1 MSPQSSIFDTDI
13 VGSPSTPSIW
23 STQPSDIRK
32 STEDSP
38 KVKSQISNGNQVS
51 HVSERN
57 LNLQEGLFKTVEE
70 LERHLLQQPKR
81 LTMEEL
87 ERNLLSNRSL
97 PSNSIRSVEEI
108 EAELTRTP
116 NSKPIGMMPPPPP
129 HLQSFMRLP
138 PPMGLS
144 LPPPARAPMPH
155 PMHIP
160 MPLPLPGTRPNGQM
174 PLLSQPTQW
183 ARRPPQS
190 TNQTSY
196 STNDSS
202 KGHVHDQRHTTAAE
216 NYDDYAG
223 LMSTKEKQWLMS
235 IQINQLISDNPYVE
249 DYYFT
254 VLRLR
259 CLGKLHPGRDG
270 KEGPKLIMPGKA
282 KTEPRTYAP
291 TQFAN
296 SLGKLQVVTYTAPRR
311 ILDVSI
317 SQSSPETGQDPQ
329 MAVKDMRK
337 FKQILLDIEKMYVW
351 LLDLEDAEM
360 RVESLPIDAEPGP
373 HHQVAADYQIKLQS
387 FLATGDRLQQ
397 VMLVRKG
404 KVSQKERSVYLNVQ
418 ISIRS
423 CFISIQVLIL
433 RAWSRF
439 TQPFQELIARTILL
453 NCLILIR
460 RDVHDHVLVRFLP
473 LVNDILASLE
483 DLQGLVSM
491 SQLIDAAQKNSGY
504 GSVTSTKVRTIIQ
517 NF

>member
-32 STEDSP
+32 AAEDSP
-38 KVKSQISNGNQVS
+38 KVKPVISNGNTIPP
-51 HVSERN
+51 VSERN
-57 LNLQEGLFKTVEE
+57 LLQEGLFKTVEE

-97 PSNSIRSVEEI
+97 PANSIRSVEEI
-108 EAELTRTP
+108 EAEFTRAQ
-116 NSKPIGMMPPPPP
+116 NSKQMGMPPPPPP
-129 HLQSFMRLP
+129 HLQQFMRLP
-138 PPMGLS
+138 PPIGLP
-144 LPPPARAPMPH
+144 LPPPTGAPMPH
-155 PMHIP
+155 PMHLP
-160 MPLPLPGTRPNGQM
+160 LPLPLPGTRPNGPM
-174 PLLSQPTQW
+174 PPLLSETTQW
-183 ARRPPQS
+183 TRRPHHS
-190 TNQTSY
+190 TNQPSY
-196 STNDSS
+196 SSNDSS
-202 KGHVHDQRHTTAAE
+202 KAHVHEHRHTTTAD
-216 NYDDYAG
+216 NYDEYAG

-259 CLGKLHPGRDG
+259 CLGKLHPGRDT

-317 SQSSPETGQDPQ
+317 SQASPDSGQDPQ
-329 MAVKDMRK
+329 LAVKDMRK

-360 RVESLPIDAEPGP
+360 RVESLPTEAEPGP
-373 HHQVAADYQIKLQS
+373 LHQAVADYQNKLQS
-387 FLATGDRLQQ
+387 FLSTGDKLQQ

-404 KVSQKERSVYLNVQ
+404 KV
-418 ISIRS
+418 
-423 CFISIQVLIL
+423 
-433 RAWSRF
+433 
-439 TQPFQELIARTILL
+439 
-453 NCLILIR
+453 
-460 RDVHDHVLVRFLP
+460 FL
-473 LVNDILASLE
+473 
-483 DLQGLVSM
+483 
-491 SQLIDAAQKNSGY
+491 
-504 GSVTSTKVRTIIQ
+504 
-517 NF
+517 